1 MEYYSVIKKEQNPL
15 PFVATWMDWEG
26 TVLSEINQTKKDKYC
41 MISLICGILKKHN
54 KLENITKKEAYS
66 PYREQIN
73 DCQGVGRGRAVG
85 WGIRVQTV
93 GCKTGNKELLLY
105 NRENIANIL

>member
-1 MEYYSVIKKEQNPL
+1 M
-15 PFVATWMDWEG
+15 
-26 TVLSEINQTKKDKYC
+26 
-41 MISLICGILKKHN
+41 
-54 KLENITKKEAYS
+54 NITKKEAYS

-73 DCQGVGRGRAVG
+73 DCQGVGRGRAMG

-93 GCKTGNKELLLY
+93 GCKTGNKEVLY